1 MRFKDFMNKK
11 YWILLYF
18 AVLAVDLFAVY
29 SGNETIRYASKTLLM
44 PLLVVY
50 FVLKTKS
57 FIHSL
62 KKWMI
67 LALVFSWT
75 GDIFLLFEYSNSNY
89 FIFGLIA
96 FLVAHV
102 FYIVLFDKIRIQEQF
117 KQSLL
122 PLLPIAVYY
131 ILLITLLQP
140 KLGAMQKPVSIY
152 GLVISI
158 MLSFAADLWR
168 LKDRRTAF
176 LIISGAILF
185 ITSDS
190 LLAINKFHKQFEY
203 AGLAVMFTY
212 GIAQLLITLGAAR
225 HISSSST
232 HKFAS

>member
-1 MRFKDFMNKK
+1 MNGK
-11 YWILLYF
+11 YWIIIYLV
-18 AVLAVDLFAVY
+18 ALAADLFAVY
-29 SGNETIRYASKTLLM
+29 SGNVPTRYVSKPLLM
-44 PLLVVY
+44 PLLIG
-50 FVLKTKS
+50 F
-57 FIHSL
+57 FIFTTQGLSSPL

-67 LALVFSWT
+67 LALAFSWL
-75 GDIFLLFEYSNSNY
+75 GDILLMFESLNSNY
-89 FIFGLIA
+89 FIPGLIA
-96 FLVAHV
+96 FLMAHV
-102 FYIVLFDKIRIQEQF
+102 FYIVLFDQIRVKEKF

-131 ILLITLLQP
+131 ILLISLLQP
-140 KLGAMQKPVSIY
+140 GLGAMQKPVSIY
-152 GLVISI
+152 GFVISI

-168 LKDRRTAF
+168 LKDRMTAF
-176 LIISGAILF
+176 LIISGALLF

>member
-1 MRFKDFMNKK
+1 MISDLMNTK
-11 YWILLYF
+11 YWIIIYLAALAIDLY
-18 AVLAVDLFAVY
+18 AV
-29 SGNETIRYASKTLLM
+29 SSNNETIRYVSKSLLM
-44 PLLVVY
+44 PLLIG
-50 FVLKTKS
+50 FFIFSTKGLS
-57 FIHSL
+57 TPL
-62 KKWMI
+62 KKWLM
-67 LALVFSWT
+67 LALVFSWV
-75 GDIFLLFEYSNSNY
+75 GDILLMFESLNSNY

-96 FLVAHV
+96 FLIAHV
-102 FYIVLFDKIRIQEQF
+102 SYIVLFDQVRVKEKF

-140 KLGAMQKPVSIY
+140 NLGGMQKPVRIY

-168 LKDRRTAF
+168 LKDKLASF
-176 LIISGAILF
+176 LIICGATLF

-190 LLAINKFHKQFEY
+190 LLAINKFHKQFEW
-203 AGLAVMFTY
+203 AGIAVMLTY

-225 HISSSST
+225 YISSSST